1 MRKILRSILIIVL
14 VVLTGCGRTAV
25 NEDIKY
31 SENILLSIN
40 SGAPG
45 YGTIEDCI
53 DAEIFIYTDRTVRVV
68 VYHPQEREIA
78 SFVLDESDYESLQ
91 EIAVPEKISKLK
103 VENDEDVCDG
113 SSYHI
118 SLYGEQDERVR
129 YKGGYMPVG
138 KKFWEVYNGIKEI
151 LDPYGIRDIVEE
163 YRESMRSGNEYDT
176 SMTEA
181 EKEKLAEYEEIADL
195 LEGEWIC
202 ESQSAYIKIY
212 PSDESFWNYKIDI
225 MADTQVHPIVYN
237 LYGSVLFG
245 LEYGNAQGY
254 ILPEEGKSDESEE
267 LITFTANMGE
277 MDFGGVLIADKGGEY
292 IRYQLAADEN
302 EWYFFFPYQ
311 EETPI
316 DRYITLGTMG
326 QMIKEM
332 TGIAEMEEET
342 SRQIAL
348 KLIDLGVVYLYPE
361 HYSIEL
367 TKQVYTVEAL
377 ANCLEFQEG
386 SYQYS
391 DQTAVFYI
399 DTQGNPLYENLWRIT
414 ETE

>member
-1 MRKILRSILIIVL
+1 MRKILGSILIIVFMML
-14 VVLTGCGRTAV
+14 SGCSGTAV

-40 SGAPG
+40 NGAPG

-68 VYHPQEREIA
+68 VYYPEEREIA
-78 SFVLDESDYESLQ
+78 SLVLDESDFEALQ
-91 EIAVPEKISKLK
+91 KIAVPEKISKLK
-103 VENDEDVCDG
+103 VENDEDGCDG
-113 SSYHI
+113 GSDHI
-118 SLYGEQDERVR
+118 ALYGENDEQVC

-138 KKFWEVYNGIKEI
+138 KKFWEVYNDIKDI
-151 LDPYGIRDIVEE
+151 LEPYGIHDIVEE
-163 YRESMRSGNEYDT
+163 YRESVRNGNVYDA

-181 EKEKLAEYEEIADL
+181 EKEKLVEYEEIAVL

-212 PSDESFWNYKIDI
+212 PSDENSWRYKIDI
-225 MADTQVHPIVYN
+225 LADSQVHPITYN
-237 LYGSVLFG
+237 LYGNPLFQ
-245 LEYGNAQGY
+245 LEYGNTQGY
-254 ILPEEGKSDESEE
+254 ILQEEDIAGESEE

-292 IRYQLAADEN
+292 IRYQLAEDETK
-302 EWYFFFPYQ
+302 WYNFFPYQ

-332 TGIAEMEEET
+332 TGIAEIEEET
-342 SRQIAL
+342 ARQIAL
-348 KLIDLGVVYLYPE
+348 KLMDLGVVYLYPE

-386 SYQYS
+386 RYQYS

-399 DTQGNPLYENLWRIT
+399 DTQGNPLYENIWRIM

>member
-1 MRKILRSILIIVL
+1 MRKILGSILIIVL
-14 VVLTGCGRTAV
+14 MMLSGCSGTAV

-40 SGAPG
+40 NGAPG

-68 VYHPQEREIA
+68 VYYPEEREIA
-78 SFVLDESDYESLQ
+78 SLVLDESDFEALQ
-91 EIAVPEKISKLK
+91 KIAVPEKISKLK
-103 VENDEDVCDG
+103 VENDEDGCDG
-113 SSYHI
+113 GSDHI
-118 SLYGEQDERVR
+118 ALYGENDEQVC

-138 KKFWEVYNGIKEI
+138 KKFWEVYNDIKDI
-151 LDPYGIRDIVEE
+151 LEPYGIHDIVEE
-163 YRESMRSGNEYDT
+163 YRESVRNGNVYDAG
-176 SMTEA
+176 MTEA
-181 EKEKLAEYEEIADL
+181 EKEKLVEYEEIAVL

-212 PSDESFWNYKIDI
+212 PSDENSWRYKIDI
-225 MADTQVHPIVYN
+225 LADSQVHPITYN
-237 LYGSVLFG
+237 LYGNPLFQ
-245 LEYGNAQGY
+245 LEYGNTQGY
-254 ILPEEGKSDESEE
+254 ILQEEDIAGESEE

-292 IRYQLAADEN
+292 IRYQLAADES
-302 EWYFFFPYQ
+302 EWYNFFPYQ

-326 QMIKEM
+326 QMIKEK

-342 SRQIAL
+342 ARQIAL

-386 SYQYS
+386 RYQYS